1 MLKDLFSSSAR
12 VQVLSLLLLNPDT
25 KFYQREIETITGLA
39 IRSVQRETE
48 KLEALGVLHKSA
60 EANKVYFQGNRDYS
74 LFPELRRMLLKTV
87 GLKVVL
93 ADTQA
98 DERTKVAFIHGPFA
112 TGQEKPTEPIAIFV
126 VGDASRQEL
135 QARVEEVQSSIGREI
150 TCYIRTPQ
158 SFRSRVQLGYG
169 FVANVLAGSKLFLI
183 GDKRTLSSLA
193 TGAWERR
200 ALPRRERAAEV
211 FEWWNVSQWI
221 EP

>member
-1 MLKDLFSSSAR
+1 
-12 VQVLSLLLLNPDT
+12 
-25 KFYQREIETITGLA
+25 
-39 IRSVQRETE
+39 
-48 KLEALGVLHKSA
+48 VLHKSA

-74 LFPELRRMLLKTV
+74 LFPELRRMLRKTV
-87 GLKVVL
+87 GFKVVL
-93 ADTQA
+93 ADTQT

-126 VGDASRQEL
+126 VGDVSRQEL
-135 QARVEEVQSSIGREI
+135 QARAEEVQSSIGREI